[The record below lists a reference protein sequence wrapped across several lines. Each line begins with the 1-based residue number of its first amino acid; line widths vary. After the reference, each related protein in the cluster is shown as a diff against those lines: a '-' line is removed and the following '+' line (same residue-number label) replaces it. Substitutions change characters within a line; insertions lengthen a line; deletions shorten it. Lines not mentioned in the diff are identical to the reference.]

1 MAEQKNK
8 EIQQKSCTIAFSYLD
23 SQKEK
28 LDEMAKNMGMSRSQ
42 IIRLCLDYCINNLI
56 NLPGISLGITEL
68 CQQIQ
73 KPDASIDEKTYQ
85 ELLKIINNLVSLFS

>member
-8 EIQQKSCTIAFSYLD
+8 AIQQESCTIAFSYPD

-28 LDEMAKNMGMSRSQ
+28 LDEMAKNMGISRSQ
-42 IIRLCLDYCINNLI
+42 VIRLCLDYYIGCQI
-56 NLPGISLGITEL
+56 NLPEISLGITEL
-68 CQQIQ
+68 CYQIQ

-85 ELLKIINNLVSLFS
+85 ELSEIINNLVSLLS